1 MGLMNMANGA
11 SLWRGYEYY
20 QDKKVQAIEPINE
33 SQFRGSVAGSQAQ
46 PYDVLIDIEHPRKSH
61 CNCPLADGRRII
73 CKHMIALYFTVFPQE
88 AENYYKEVIA
98 YEEEQDRIRL
108 ESEQIAQEQDN
119 RLAACIERMNKQELQ
134 EALVRLLDEGPE
146 WQYNRFIDM
155 YVDRKR
161 EIEEEYFD

>member
-33 SQFRGSVAGSQAQ
+33 SQFRGIVAGSQAQ
-46 PYDVLIDIEHPRKSH
+46 PYD
-61 CNCPLADGRRII
+61 ADGRRII

>member
-1 MGLMNMANGA
+1 MGLMNMASGA

-33 SQFRGSVAGSQAQ
+33 SQFHGSVAGSQTQ

-88 AENYYKEVIA
+88 AENYYKEVVA
-98 YEEEQDRIRL
+98 YEEEQEQLAEERQDRL
-108 ESEQIAQEQDN
+108 VQ
-119 RLAACIERMNKQELQ
+119 CIQKMSKEELQ
-134 EALVRLLDEGPE
+134 NALIQLLEDGPE
-146 WQYNRFIDM
+146 WQYDEFIDT
-155 YVDRKR
+155 YVDW
-161 EIEEEYFD
+161 EDDDE